1 MHTFYE
7 KTEVGQDDVLKLW
20 KEEWSRAGFD
30 TSVLTLDDAKNHPYF
45 EEMEE
50 RVERMFDSSDYQGFC
65 FYRWLAMATVGGG
78 WMSDYDIFPT
88 NFPLS
93 QGVDLPNGG
102 NFTSFEVHVPSLMSG
117 RAEEWTRVSKL
128 LIDAISR
135 TAEAPT
141 DIQAFKI
148 LLDEQN
154 TSIEFLSKYNVQLGL
169 VYKTW
174 RKVDCESMRRGRAVH
189 MSHTYIKRA
198 YDKKLFPTND
208 IYGPA
213 STNRAK
219 AIQIF
224 MDDWREQCNPAAD
237 SRMYNV
243 L

>member
-1 MHTFYE
+1 MNTFYE
-7 KTEVGQDDVLKLW
+7 KTEVGQDDVLKVW

-30 TSVLTLDDAKNHPYF
+30 TNILTLDDAKNHPYF

-50 RVERMFDSSDYQGFC
+50 IVQRMFDSSDYQAFC

-88 NFPLS
+88 NFPLK
-93 QGVDLPNGG
+93 QGFDLPNGG

-128 LIDAISR
+128 LIDAVSR

-141 DIQAFKI
+141 DIQAFKTI
-148 LLDEQN
+148 RDEEN
-154 TSIEFLSKYNVQLGL
+154 YSIQFLSKYNVQLGL
-169 VYKTW
+169 VYTAW
-174 RKVDCESMRRGRAVH
+174 REVDCESMRRGRAVH

-198 YDKKLFPTND
+198 YDKRLFP
-208 IYGPA
+208 IKELIGPA

-224 MDDWREQCNPAAD
+224 MDDWRKQCKPSAD